1 MNFLDWL
8 DQHPLV
14 IHYDVLDYYDLDDA
28 TLLKL
33 RITLTDRSV
42 LFTKEYVDEAVRKYA
57 FHWQQTDAT
66 WLMRWDNVPHFPALA
81 SFPHHR
87 HDYRPMVEL
96 GTDSYDITLSEVLI
110 YIQRQLTTPQL

>member
-14 IHYDVLDYYDLDDA
+14 IYYDVLDYYDLDDA

-33 RITLTDRSV
+33 RITLMDRSV
-42 LFTKEYVDEAVRKYA
+42 LFTKEYVDETARKYA

-66 WLMRWDNVPHFPALA
+66 WLMRWDNVPHFPKLA

-87 HDYRPMVEL
+87 HDYRPTIEL
-96 GTDSYDITLSEVLI
+96 VTDSYDITLSEVLT
-110 YIQRQLTTPQL
+110 YIQRQLNAS